1 MEQSPSWEPDSFVTS
16 QENPPHFVDLNVHYH
31 IHECVP
37 LVPILSQSNLVHIHQ
52 SCFFKIHFTIIL
64 PSKHMC
70 CKWPFSFRLP
80 HRNLECISVL
90 PHVCHMLSLF
100 QPCCI
105 YHPNNMWCGALVM
118 NHTDSCRKI
127 QQDATVYQNLLF
139 HIYMKL
145 SLFRATHHPSSGA

>member
-1 MEQSPSWEPDSFVTS
+1 
-16 QENPPHFVDLNVHYH
+16 VDLNVHYH

-118 NHTDSCRKI
+118 NHTDSRKKNPTRCNSVSKFI
-127 QQDATVYQNLLF
+127 IPYLYEAQPVSGNTPSIIRSL
-139 HIYMKL
+139 KL
-145 SLFRATHHPSSGA
+145 H